1 MFKCL
6 SLQNAFLML
15 INSASLMENL
25 EYVTNFLHIFFIFI
39 LFIARMVAF
48 CWQIVLKRIE
58 VSCKR
63 FANNAVI

>member
-25 EYVTNFLHIFFIFI
+25 GYVSNFLHIFFIFI
-39 LFIARMVAF
+39 LFVASMVAF
-48 CWQIVLKRIE
+48 CRQIDLKRIE
-58 VSCKR
+58 VSCQR